1 MDGLTIYK
9 ASAGSG
15 KTFRLTGE
23 YLLILFRNPGL
34 YRNILAVTFTNK
46 ATGEMKSRILLEL
59 NRLARGEKSGY
70 RAMLRERFGY
80 DEKQVQQRAHLII
93 TNILHDYSRFSVS
106 TIDRFFQRVLRTFA
120 RELGLQSGYTLE
132 TDQSEI
138 LNFVIDELLLAT
150 EEDPQLRK
158 WLVEFAQSR
167 MKEGKSWRFHDEI
180 SNLAGELV
188 KEDVKDLRLGWRDQ
202 ISDREKLSDYVK
214 MLNREQSR
222 FEQTM
227 KKFGERAVNIIE
239 QNGLGVGHFNNKG
252 KGVARYFYY
261 LRDQRK
267 DKYQPNATVRKVLDD
282 PERWPAGSLSKENKQ
297 LVISL
302 ASGQLNDLLK
312 QAIAYIEDH
321 YEGYLSI
328 NEVLKN
334 IYVLGLLV
342 DIQKRIEAYCRERN
356 IFLIS
361 DAGDLLRKIIDD
373 NEAPFIY
380 EKTGSNY
387 HHFMMDEFQDTS
399 RFQWENFRPL
409 VNNSLAQGYFNLVV
423 GDVKQSIYRWRNGD
437 WKILQ
442 NEIEQVFGDQTR
454 SEALDSNWRS
464 RRNIV
469 AFNNTLFHYAPAI
482 LQNQY
487 DQELKE
493 KDRDNPFRDM
503 LLNAYRDVRQQM
515 PLEREGGRIFTRFFA
530 HAHQQESEAQDRI
543 LEKLM
548 EDIQHLQDHNYRP
561 ADIAVLVRTHQEGQ
575 RIADALTEHARGQDS
590 QSPYCFDFI
599 SNDSLFVERAESVKL
614 ICSLFRYL
622 VKPDDRIN
630 QAFIRDAYL
639 YGVLKHQVASDQW
652 HDIFVHHDHQM
663 ERVMPDEFTAHVE
676 ELRKM
681 PLYELTERLIRIFRI
696 QELKEEIPYI
706 QAFQEIVLDYSRR
719 FASDL
724 NSFLQWWDVQA
735 RKKKLQLPEDYD
747 AIRIITVHKAKGLE
761 FKAVLIPFCNWDLNT
776 HSAGMRKNY
785 LWCHPQ
791 GAPLDEAG
799 VVPVEYTSRLAD
811 TTFRHA
817 YDSEKFHQYVDNL
830 NVLYVAFT
838 RAEEVL
844 ISYVPLK
851 VKKDET
857 PNYQSGDKGLT
868 NVGEM
873 IHFIYENHQN
883 LPNPGDE
890 RPFIE
895 DLKEGWDA
903 GERVFSWG
911 TFPDYP
917 SQEESQSL
925 QIHQEHY
932 PVYSAKPSLHLRYE
946 HSGFFSEQRDLFQ
959 ETIDYGTLMHQV
971 FESIHTRADIEKA
984 LDKAYMEGK
993 INRDEK
999 DHLRREIEQKMNHE
1013 QTAGWFSGEWKVYTE
1028 KEMLLPNG
1036 QTYRPDRVM
1045 FRDDQTVVVD
1055 YKFGAHEDAQY
1066 KRQIRRYLKELK
1078 RMGYNHPQGY
1088 IWYMSQN
1095 KLLRVTE

>member
-1 MDGLTIYK
+1 MAGLTLYK

-23 YLLILFRNPGL
+23 YLFILFKNPSL
-34 YRNILAVTFTNK
+34 YRHILAVTFTNK

-70 RAMLRERFGY
+70 RAMLQKRFGY
-80 DEKQVQQRAHLII
+80 DEGQVQERAHLIL

-138 LNFVIDELLLAT
+138 VRFVIDQLLLAT
-150 EEDPQLRK
+150 EEDPQLRR

-167 MKEGKSWRFHDEI
+167 MMEGKSWHIHDEI

-188 KEDVKDLRLGWRDQ
+188 REDVKDLRLGWRDQ

-214 MLNREQSR
+214 KLKASRAR

-227 KKFGERAVNIIE
+227 SDLGAKAVGIIE
-239 QNGLGVGHFNNKG
+239 QNGLGKEHFNNKG
-252 KGVARYFYY
+252 RGVAQYFYY

-267 DKYQPNATVRKVLDD
+267 DKFQPNNTVHKVLDD
-282 PERWPAGSLSKENKQ
+282 PERWPAGGLSKENKQ

-302 ASGQLNDLLK
+302 ASTQLNELLK
-312 QAIAYIEDH
+312 QAINHIEQD
-321 YEGYLSI
+321 YQQYLSI
-328 NEVLKN
+328 IEVLKN

-380 EKTGSNY
+380 EKTGSQY

-399 RFQWENFRPL
+399 RFQWDNFRPL

-442 NEIEQVFGDQTR
+442 SEVEQAFGDQT
-454 SEALDSNWRS
+454 SSVSLDSNWRS
-464 RRNIV
+464 RKNVV

-487 DQELKE
+487 DQELQQKG
-493 KDRDNPFRDM
+493 RDNPFQDM

-515 PLEREGGRIFTRFFA
+515 PLDRQGGRIHTRFFP
-530 HAHQQESEAQDRI
+530 HVHQKESEAKARI
-543 LEKLM
+543 LENLM
-548 EDIQHLQDHNYRP
+548 TDIQHLQDKDYAP
-561 ADIAVLVRTHQEGQ
+561 ADIAILVRTHQEGQ
-575 RIADALTEHARGQDS
+575 TIADALTEHTREQDP
-590 QSPYCFDFI
+590 QSTYRFDFV
-599 SNDSLFVERAESVKL
+599 SNDSLYVERAESVKL

-630 QAFIRDAYL
+630 QAFIRDAYM
-639 YGVLKHQVASDQW
+639 YGILKDQVPEQPW
-652 HDIFVHHDHQM
+652 HDIYVHHDHQM
-663 ERVMPDEFTAHVE
+663 DQAMPEEFTAYIE

-681 PLYELTERLIRIFRI
+681 PLYELTERLIRIFQI
-696 QELKEEIPYI
+696 QEMKEEIPYI
-706 QAFQEIVLDYSRR
+706 QAFQEIVLDYSKRY
-719 FASDL
+719 ASDL
-724 NSFLQWWDVQA
+724 NSFLQWWDRQA
-735 RKKKLQLPEDYD
+735 GKQKLQLPEDYD
-747 AIRIITVHKAKGLE
+747 ALRIITMHKAKGLE

-785 LWCHPQ
+785 LWCHPESE
-791 GAPLDEAG
+791 PLNEAG
-799 VVPVEYTSRLAD
+799 VVPVEYTSQLAD

-830 NVLYVAFT
+830 NLLYVAFT
-838 RAEEVL
+838 RAEEV
-844 ISYVPLK
+844 IVSYVPLK
-851 VKKDET
+851 MKKDDT
-857 PNYQSGDKGLT
+857 PNYQSSDKGLT
-868 NVGEM
+868 NVGEL

-883 LPNPGDE
+883 FPNPDDK

-895 DLKEGWDA
+895 DLSEGWSPD
-903 GERVFSWG
+903 EMVFSWG
-911 TFPDYP
+911 AFPEDRTK
-917 SQEESQSL
+917 EESQNP
-925 QIHQEHY
+925 QIHQQHY
-932 PVYSAKPSLHLRYE
+932 PVYSRKPSMHLRYE

-959 ETIDYGTLMHQV
+959 GTIDYGTIMHQV
-971 FESIHTRADIEKA
+971 FESIHTRGDIDKA

-993 INRDEK
+993 INQSEK
-999 DHLRREIEQKMNHE
+999 EHLRREIVQKINHK
-1013 QTAGWFSGEWKVYTE
+1013 QAADWFSGEWKVYTE
-1028 KEMLLPNG
+1028 KEILLPNG
-1036 QTYRPDRVM
+1036 KTYRPDRVM
-1045 FRDDQTVVVD
+1045 FRDGQTVVVD
-1055 YKFGAHEDAQY
+1055 YKFGEHEDPQY
-1066 KRQIRRYLKELK
+1066 KRQIKRYLKELN
-1078 RMGYNHPQGY
+1078 RMGYSHPQGY
-1088 IWYMSQN
+1088 LWYMSQN
-1095 KLLRVTE
+1095 KLVGVTA